1 MLQAHQQFAQAAT
14 LAARS
19 SHHQQLFSTAKQLQ
33 GLSSYLLNKL
43 PALLTP
49 VPAVT
54 WAIQPLPDPQ
64 VPPLA
69 AAALERVLTD
79 PAAAAAAGK
88 GAGAD
93 KKGAASAA
101 GSKAAAAVDKKL
113 AAGAGKPGKA
123 GQPRADAKHTLLPEA
138 QKPHVG
144 TALRWVH
151 RRALMVRLASGS
163 VHS

>member
-1 MLQAHQQFAQAAT
+1 M
-14 LAARS
+14 
-19 SHHQQLFSTAKQLQ
+19 
-33 GLSSYLLNKL
+33 
-43 PALLTP
+43 
-49 VPAVT
+49 
-54 WAIQPLPDPQ
+54 
-64 VPPLA
+64 
-69 AAALERVLTD
+69 LTD